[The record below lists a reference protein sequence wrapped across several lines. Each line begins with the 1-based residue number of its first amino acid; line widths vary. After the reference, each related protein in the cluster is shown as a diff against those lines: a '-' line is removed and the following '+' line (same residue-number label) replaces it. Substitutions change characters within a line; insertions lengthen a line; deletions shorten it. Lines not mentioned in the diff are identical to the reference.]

1 MKIKII
7 WAIVFCFLSTLILI
21 IYLKDFQNKK
31 KQTQIKKPNTSIFN
45 KSNSN
50 TFVDVNYSSED
61 SNGNKYIIRAKNG
74 EVDYSNPNIIF
85 LEEVDALIKLK
96 NSNNI
101 KIKSEYGKY
110 NSENLDTIFSKNVII
125 TYLENEISGEY
136 LDFSMGRNSMI
147 ISRDVI
153 YNNIENVL
161 KADVV
166 EIEIDTKNTKI
177 FMYDKKKKINIQSKN
192 INGNN

>member
-1 MKIKII
+1 MKMKII
-7 WAIVFCFLSTLILI
+7 WVIIIFILTVLILI
-21 IYLKDFQNKK
+21 LHFKDFQNKK
-31 KQTQIKKPNTSIFN
+31 KVQIKKSNTTNFL

-50 TFVDVNYSSED
+50 TFEDVKYSSED
-61 SNGNKYIIRAKNG
+61 SKGNKYIIEAKNG
-74 EVDYSNPNIIF
+74 EIDISNPNIIF
-85 LEEVDALIKLK
+85 LTEVNALIELN

-101 KIKSEYGKY
+101 KIKSDYGKY
-110 NSENLDTIFSKNVII
+110 NSDNLDTIFSKNVII
-125 TYLENEISGEY
+125 TYLKNQINGEY
-136 LDFSMGRNSMI
+136 LDFSIKRNSMI

-153 YNNIENVL
+153 YENIENIL

-177 FMYDKKKKINIQSKN
+177 FMYDKKKKVNIQSKN

>member
-7 WAIVFCFLSTLILI
+7 WAIIIFILTVLILI
-21 IYLKDFQNKK
+21 FYFKDFQNKK
-31 KQTQIKKPNTSIFN
+31 KAQIKKPNTSTFI

-50 TFVDVNYSSED
+50 TFVDVEYSSED
-61 SNGNKYIIRAKNG
+61 SKGNKYIIKAKNG
-74 EVDYSNPNIIF
+74 EIDISNPDIIF
-85 LEEVDALIKLK
+85 LTEVNALIELN

-101 KIKSEYGKY
+101 KIKSDYGKY
-110 NSENLDTIFSKNVII
+110 NSDNLDTIFSKNVII
-125 TYLENEISGEY
+125 TYKKNQINGEY
-136 LDFSMGRNSMI
+136 LDFSIGRNSMI

-153 YNNIENVL
+153 YENIENIL

-177 FMYDKKKKINIQSKN
+177 FMYDKKKKVNIQSKN

>member
-7 WAIVFCFLSTLILI
+7 WVIIIFILTILILI
-21 IYLKDFQNKK
+21 LHFKDFQNKK
-31 KQTQIKKPNTSIFN
+31 KVQIKKSNTTTFL
-45 KSNSN
+45 KYNSN
-50 TFVDVNYSSED
+50 TFVDVKYSSED
-61 SNGNKYIIRAKNG
+61 SKGNKYIIEAKNG
-74 EVDYSNPNIIF
+74 EIDISNPNIIF
-85 LEEVDALIKLK
+85 LTEVNALIELN

-101 KIKSEYGKY
+101 KIKSDYGKY
-110 NSENLDTIFSKNVII
+110 NSDNLDTIFSKNVII
-125 TYLENEISGEY
+125 TYLKNQINGEY
-136 LDFSMGRNSMI
+136 LDFSISRNSMI

-153 YNNIENVL
+153 YENIENIL

-177 FMYDKKKKINIQSKN
+177 FMYDKKNKVNIQSKN

>member
-7 WAIVFCFLSTLILI
+7 WVIIIFILTVLILI
-21 IYLKDFQNKK
+21 LHFKDFQNKK
-31 KQTQIKKPNTSIFN
+31 KVQIKKSNTTTFL

-50 TFVDVNYSSED
+50 TFVDVKYSSED
-61 SNGNKYIIRAKNG
+61 SKGNKYIIEAKNG
-74 EVDYSNPNIIF
+74 EIDISNPNIIF
-85 LEEVDALIKLK
+85 LTEVNALIELN

-101 KIKSEYGKY
+101 KIKSDYGKY
-110 NSENLDTIFSKNVII
+110 NSDNLDTIFSKNVII
-125 TYLENEISGEY
+125 TYLKNQINGEY
-136 LDFSMGRNSMI
+136 LDFSIRRNSMI

-153 YNNIENVL
+153 YENIENIL

-177 FMYDKKKKINIQSKN
+177 FMYDKKKKVNIQSKN

>member
-7 WAIVFCFLSTLILI
+7 WVIIIFILTVLILI
-21 IYLKDFQNKK
+21 LHFKDFQNKK
-31 KQTQIKKPNTSIFN
+31 KVQIKKSNTTTFL

-50 TFVDVNYSSED
+50 TFVDVKYSSED
-61 SNGNKYIIRAKNG
+61 SKGNKYIIEAKNG
-74 EVDYSNPNIIF
+74 EIDISNPNIIF
-85 LEEVDALIKLK
+85 LTEVNALIELN

-101 KIKSEYGKY
+101 KIKSDYGKY
-110 NSENLDTIFSKNVII
+110 NSDNLDTIFSKNVII
-125 TYLENEISGEY
+125 TYLKNQINGEY
-136 LDFSMGRNSMI
+136 LDFSISRNSMI

-153 YNNIENVL
+153 YENIENIL

-177 FMYDKKKKINIQSKN
+177 FMYDKKNKVNIQSKN

>member
-7 WAIVFCFLSTLILI
+7 WVIIIFILTVLILI
-21 IYLKDFQNKK
+21 LHFKDFQNKK
-31 KQTQIKKPNTSIFN
+31 KVQIKKSNTTTFL

-50 TFVDVNYSSED
+50 TFVDVKYSSED
-61 SNGNKYIIRAKNG
+61 SKGNKYIIKAKNG
-74 EVDYSNPNIIF
+74 EIDISKPNIIF
-85 LEEVDALIKLK
+85 LTEVNALIELN

-101 KIKSEYGKY
+101 KIKSDYGKY
-110 NSENLDTIFSKNVII
+110 NSDNLDTIFSKNVII
-125 TYLENEISGEY
+125 TYLENEITGEY
-136 LDFSMGRNSMI
+136 LDFSIGRNSMI

-153 YNNIENVL
+153 YENIENIL

-177 FMYDKKKKINIQSKN
+177 FMYDKKKKVNIQSKN

>member
-7 WAIVFCFLSTLILI
+7 WIITIFFLIALILF
-21 IYLKDFQNKK
+21 YYFKDFQNKK
-31 KQTQIKKPNTSIFN
+31 KQLQIKKPDTSTYI

-61 SNGNKYIIRAKNG
+61 TKGNKYIIKAKNG
-74 EVDYSNPNIIF
+74 EVDYLNSNIIF
-85 LEEVDALIKLK
+85 LKEVDALIELN

-101 KIKSEYGKY
+101 KIKSDYGKY
-110 NSENLDTIFSKNVII
+110 NSDNLDTIFSKNVII
-125 TYLENEISGEY
+125 TYLENEITGEY
-136 LDFSMGRNSMI
+136 LDFSIGRNSMI

-153 YNNIENVL
+153 YNNIENIL

-177 FMYDKKKKINIQSKN
+177 FMYDEKERVNIQSKN

>member
-7 WAIVFCFLSTLILI
+7 WVIIIFILTVLILI
-21 IYLKDFQNKK
+21 LHFKDFQNKK
-31 KQTQIKKPNTSIFN
+31 KVQIKKSNTTTFL

-50 TFVDVNYSSED
+50 TFVDVKYSSED
-61 SNGNKYIIRAKNG
+61 SKGNKYIIEAKNG
-74 EVDYSNPNIIF
+74 EIDISNPNIIF
-85 LEEVDALIKLK
+85 LTEVNALIELN

-101 KIKSEYGKY
+101 KIKSDYGKY
-110 NSENLDTIFSKNVII
+110 NSDNLDTIFSKNVII
-125 TYLENEISGEY
+125 TYLKNQINGEY
-136 LDFSMGRNSMI
+136 LDFSIKRNSMI

-153 YNNIENVL
+153 YENIENIL

-177 FMYDKKKKINIQSKN
+177 FMYDKKKKVNIQSKN

>member
-7 WAIVFCFLSTLILI
+7 WVIIIFILTVLILI
-21 IYLKDFQNKK
+21 LHFKDFQNKK
-31 KQTQIKKPNTSIFN
+31 KVQIKKSNTTNFL

-50 TFVDVNYSSED
+50 TFEDVKYSSED
-61 SNGNKYIIRAKNG
+61 SKGNKYIIEAKNG
-74 EVDYSNPNIIF
+74 EIDISNPNIIF
-85 LEEVDALIKLK
+85 LTEVNALIELN

-101 KIKSEYGKY
+101 KIKSDYGKY
-110 NSENLDTIFSKNVII
+110 NSDNLDTIFSKNVII
-125 TYLENEISGEY
+125 TYLKNQINGEY
-136 LDFSMGRNSMI
+136 LDFSIKRNSMI

-153 YNNIENVL
+153 YENIENIL

-177 FMYDKKKKINIQSKN
+177 FMYDKKKKVNIQSKN

>member
-7 WAIVFCFLSTLILI
+7 CVIIVFFLTALILI
-21 IYLKDFQNKK
+21 FYFKDFQNKK
-31 KQTQIKKPNTSIFN
+31 KQVQIKKPDTSTYV

-61 SNGNKYIIRAKNG
+61 SKGNKYIINAKKG
-74 EVDYSNPNIIF
+74 EIDYLNSNIIF
-85 LEEVDALIKLK
+85 LQEVNALIELN

-101 KIKSEYGKY
+101 KIKSDYGKY
-110 NSENLDTIFSKNVII
+110 NSDNLDTIFSKNVII
-125 TYLENEISGEY
+125 TYLENEITGEY
-136 LDFSMGRNSMI
+136 LDFSIGRNSMI

-153 YNNIENVL
+153 YNNIENIL
-161 KADVV
+161 KADVI
-166 EIEIDTKNTKI
+166 EIEVDTKNTKI
-177 FMYDKKKKINIQSKN
+177 FMYDEKKKINVQSKN